1 LPKGKIMADTVVPP
15 DGKLRVNANASES
28 EVGPSG
34 RPPAKGE
41 IGFIGLGHMGTA
53 MAANLAAAGYRVIA
67 CVLGPDRM
75 GELAGLGLSP
85 TTQVADLFDCGV
97 VVSMLPDDSAVRD
110 VVLGQED
117 AGVKGLVSGLK
128 RGAIHL
134 SMSTISTSM
143 ASRLSA
149 EHARH
154 GQGYVAAP
162 VLGNPDA
169 AKARQ
174 LFILAAG
181 APADVARCQPLF
193 DSLGQKT
200 FVVGA
205 DPSQANLVK
214 LLSNMMTATTLEM
227 LSEVVAVAI
236 KRGLDPKSLV
246 DILTSTMFGG
256 RAHKIY
262 GDKIVRQSYAPGFVL
277 PLVLKDARLALAEA
291 ESAGAP
297 MPSVD
302 VVRDRLITGIARGYA
317 DLDWTALGLVA
328 AQEAGL
334 NVAPPVGPS

>member
-1 LPKGKIMADTVVPP
+1 MTDTIALP
-15 DGKLRVNANASES
+15 DGQSRLIANASES
-28 EVGPSG
+28 EIGPSG
-34 RPPAKGE
+34 SLPAHGE
-41 IGFIGLGHMGTA
+41 IGFIGLGHMGAA

-67 CVLGPDRM
+67 YVRRSDQM
-75 GELAGLGLSP
+75 DKLAALGLKP
-85 TTQVADLFDCGV
+85 TTRVADLLDCGV

-110 VVLGQED
+110 VALGQEA
-117 AGVKGLVSGLK
+117 AGIKGLVSGLK
-128 RGAIHL
+128 QGAIHL
-134 SMSTISTSM
+134 SMSTISTSA

-149 EHARH
+149 EHARQ

-181 APADVARCQPLF
+181 APADVERCQPLF
-193 DSLGQKT
+193 DCLGQRT

-246 DILTSTMFGG
+246 DIMTSTMFGG

-262 GDKIVRQSYAPGFVL
+262 GEKIIRRSYAPGFAL
-277 PLVLKDARLALAEA
+277 PLVLKDVRLALAEA

-334 NVAPPVGPS
+334 SVATPVGSN